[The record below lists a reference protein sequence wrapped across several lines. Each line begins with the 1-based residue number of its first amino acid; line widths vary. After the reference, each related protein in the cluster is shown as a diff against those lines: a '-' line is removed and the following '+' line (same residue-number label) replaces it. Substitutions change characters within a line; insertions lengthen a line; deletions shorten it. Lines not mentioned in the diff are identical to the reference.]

1 MTPSASGI
9 GLRFLFALLLVLLT
23 YNPSDYS
30 YFHWVHQNLHTLT
43 PYIALAGLALVIGW
57 VIYLKATLN
66 SLGLIGIL
74 LASAF
79 FACLIWLFI
88 YWKILDLNNTSA
100 VAWLVEILLAVLLA
114 LGMCWSHFSRRIS
127 GQIDVDEIEQH

>member
-9 GLRFLFALLLVLLT
+9 GLRFLFALLLVLIT
-23 YNPSDYS
+23 YNPSGYS

>member
-23 YNPSDYS
+23 YNPSGYS

-127 GQIDVDEIEQH
+127 GQIDVDDIEQH

>member
-23 YNPSDYS
+23 YNPSGYS

-100 VAWLVEILLAVLLA
+100 VAWFVEILLAVLLA

-127 GQIDVDEIEQH
+127 GQIDVDDIEQH

>member
-23 YNPSDYS
+23 YNPSGYS

>member
-9 GLRFLFALLLVLLT
+9 GLRFLFALLLVLIT
-23 YNPSDYS
+23 YNPSGYS

-100 VAWLVEILLAVLLA
+100 VAWFVEILLAVLLA

-127 GQIDVDEIEQH
+127 GQIDVDDIEQH